1 MNFAEL
7 SIKRPIFI
15 TCTVL
20 IILVSG
26 YLSLN
31 KLGVDLFPNVTIPV
45 VTVTV
50 PYPGAAPNEIETLIA
65 KPVEDEL
72 STISGVKR
80 IRSTCSEGSGT
91 IILEFTLETDVKYA
105 EQQVRDKVSAVKPKL
120 PNDIKE
126 PIIRRIDPADQPI
139 IILAL
144 NANLSEAQ
152 IYDIANEEIKQ
163 NLLTAKDVGNI
174 TIYGGRKREIHV
186 ALDRQKLKQHMIP
199 ASVVSNRL
207 ASGGTNIPAGKV
219 SKADSELVY
228 RTINE
233 FKSPQEIRDTPI
245 SLFGN
250 EVPVKIGQ
258 LGEVVDTLE
267 DESTRA
273 YFNGNKAVFLLV
285 FKQSG
290 SNTVAVAQEVKK
302 RIEDL
307 NKELARREGG
317 AVLSIANDNS
327 IQIDDNIYDVKET
340 IIIGIALTIV
350 VVLLFLGSV
359 RSTIITGLALP
370 NSLLGAFI
378 LMAVA
383 GFTVNVMTL
392 LALSLAV
399 GLLIDDAIVVREN
412 IFRHREMGKTAREA
426 STEGTKEVTLA
437 VIATTMTVIAV
448 FLPIAF
454 VSGVV
459 GQFLR
464 EFGLTVC
471 FALLISLYDALTI
484 APMLSAYFG
493 GKISGAHA
501 HAGHGNSSQ
510 EFLSVPTDGKKKKK
524 NGATTTLEEIAFSKI
539 RAQEAPKGIVSRAFS
554 AVFEFLKFVFGV
566 LGKILTPIEKGL
578 DGVLSGFNIF
588 QTWLENIYASV
599 LKFTLKRP
607 VFILSSAV
615 LIFVASLMLTKYI
628 PKTFLPA
635 QDQGKF
641 QVTLDM
647 PPGTSVQKMADIAQD
662 AYKQIAAHKEIKL
675 VAMFNTNRT
684 TTMFV
689 EMIPAKERN
698 MNTSQFKD
706 LMRKELENFSY
717 ANPIV
722 KDIDNVGGG
731 QRPFTLV
738 VSGQNGKVVEEYS
751 RKLFERL
758 RESKAL
764 LDVDT
769 SYRAGAPE
777 FRVVPDRQREVL
789 LGIPGTVIGTELRTL
804 VEGTTPAVY
813 RENGVEYDIRVRL
826 KEGQRDLKDNFY
838 NSFVPN
844 FNNMMIPIQNVA
856 KAEETT
862 GLATINRMNRNQSVE
877 IYADVNPDG
886 PGMGGAMEEVAKLTQ
901 TELPLPP
908 GVRIGYTGQAENFK
922 EMGTSLGIA
931 MGLGVLFI
939 YMVLASLYESF
950 ITPIA
955 IMLVLPLALCGAF
968 IALFLTQKSLDIF
981 SMIGLIMLIGVAT
994 KNSILLVD
1002 FTNQL
1007 IQRGV
1012 EMKEAIIEAGRERLR
1027 PILMTSFALIA
1038 GMAPIAIGLNEAS
1051 KQRTSMGVA
1060 IIGGLIS
1067 STVLTLVVVP
1077 AAFSYIE
1084 KLNNLVRRNSPD
1096 PDAR

>member
-26 YLSLN
+26 WLSLN

-80 IRSTCSEGSGT
+80 IKSTCSEGSGT
-91 IILEFTLETDVKYA
+91 VVVEFTLETDVKYA

-120 PNDIKE
+120 PDDAKE

-144 NANLSEAQ
+144 NADLNEAQ

-186 ALDRQKLKQHMIP
+186 ELDRQKLKQHMIP
-199 ASVVSNRL
+199 AYMVSNRL

-219 SKADSELVY
+219 SKSESELVY

-233 FKSPQEIRDTPI
+233 FQSPQEIRDTPI

-250 EVPVKIGQ
+250 EVPVRIGQ
-258 LGEVVDTLE
+258 LGEVKDTVE
-267 DESTRA
+267 DETSRA
-273 YFNGNKAVFLLV
+273 YFNGKKAVFLLV

-302 RIEDL
+302 RVGEL
-307 NKELARREGG
+307 NKELARREG
-317 AVLSIANDNS
+317 AATLSIANDNS

-359 RSTIITGLALP
+359 RSTVITGLALP

-412 IFRHREMGKTAREA
+412 IFRHREMGKTPREA

-493 GKISGAHA
+493 GKISAAHGGK
-501 HAGHGNSSQ
+501 AGHAAPVP
-510 EFLSVPTDGKKKKK
+510 EFASEPQTGKKKKK
-524 NGATTTLEEIAFSKI
+524 EQPTPLEAIAYSKI
-539 RAQEAPKGIVSRAFS
+539 RAQEQPTGIVGKFFGFL
-554 AVFEFLKFVFGV
+554 FEGLKFVFRL
-566 LGKILTPIEKGL
+566 LGKILSPVEKGL
-578 DGVLSGFNIF
+578 DSVLSIFNVF
-588 QTWLENIYASV
+588 QSWLEDVYAYV

-607 VFILSSAV
+607 IFILSGAV
-615 LIFVASLMLTKYI
+615 LIFAGSLVLTKFI

-647 PPGTSVQKMADIAQD
+647 PPGTSVNKMAEVAMD
-662 AYKQIAAHKEIKL
+662 AYKRIASHKEIKL

-689 EMIPAKERN
+689 EMVPSHDRKV
-698 MNTSQFKD
+698 NTSQFKD
-706 LMRKELENFSY
+706 QMRKELESFSF

-738 VSGQNGKVVEEYS
+738 VSGQNGKVVQDYAH
-751 RKLFERL
+751 KLFSKL

-777 FRVVPDRQREVL
+777 FRVVPDRNREVL

-826 KEGQRDLKDNFY
+826 KENQRDLKENFY

-931 MGLGVLFI
+931 MGLGILFI

-1084 KLNNLVRRNSPD
+1084 KLNNLVRRNSPN
-1096 PDAR
+1096 PDA

>member
-1 MNFAEL
+1 MSLASL
-7 SIKRPIFI
+7 SIQRPIFV
-15 TCTVL
+15 TCTVVL
-20 IILVSG
+20 ILVAG
-26 YLSLN
+26 YLSLS

-80 IRSTCSEGSGT
+80 VRAVCNEGVGT
-91 IILEFTLETDVKYA
+91 VIVEFTLETDVKYA
-105 EQQVRDKVSAVKPKL
+105 EQQVRDKVSSVKPKL
-120 PNDIKE
+120 PNDAKE
-126 PIIRRIDPADQPI
+126 PVIRRIDPADQPI
-139 IILAL
+139 VIVAL
-144 NANLSEAQ
+144 RAELPDAEL
-152 IYDIANEEIKQ
+152 YDIANEEVKQ
-163 NLLTAKDVGNI
+163 ILLSTKDVGNV

-186 ALDRQKLKQHMIP
+186 ELDRNKLKEHMIP

-207 ASGGTNIPAGKV
+207 ASGGMNIPAGKV
-219 SKADSELVY
+219 SKTDKELVY

-233 FKSPQEIRDTPI
+233 FQSPEEIRDTPI

-250 EVPVKIGQ
+250 EVPIKIGQ
-258 LGEVVDTLE
+258 LGEVKDTVE
-267 DESTRA
+267 DETSRA
-273 YFNGNKAVFLLV
+273 YLNGQKAVFLMV
-285 FKQSG
+285 YKQSG
-290 SNTVAVAQEVKK
+290 SNTVAVAQSVKK
-302 RIEDL
+302 KVLEINQDL
-307 NKELARREGG
+307 AKRKGSPELTSTNDS
-317 AVLSIANDNS
+317 SITIDN
-327 IQIDDNIYDVKET
+327 NIYDVKET
-340 IIIGIALTIV
+340 IIIGIILTII

-359 RSTIITGLALP
+359 RSTLITGLALP

-378 LMAVA
+378 LMAIA

-426 STEGTKEVTLA
+426 SIEGTKEVTLA

-448 FLPIAF
+448 FMPIAF
-454 VSGVV
+454 ISGIV

-493 GKISGAHA
+493 GKVGNHA
-501 HAGHGNSSQ
+501 HNSPS
-510 EFLSVPTDGKKKKK
+510 ESIPEITTKAVKGKTK
-524 NGATTTLEEIAFSKI
+524 GATTLEEIAYSKI
-539 RAQEAPKGIVSRAFS
+539 RSQNKTSKGILS
-554 AVFEFLKFVFGV
+554 AVFSPIVFV
-566 LGKILTPIEKGL
+566 LGKLEVGL
-578 DGVLSGFNIF
+578 DSILSIFNVF
-588 QTWLENIYASV
+588 QSWLEEKYASV

-607 VFILSSAV
+607 FFILSGAI
-615 LIFVASLMLTKYI
+615 LIFVVSLVLTKFI

-635 QDQGKF
+635 QDEGKF
-641 QVTLDM
+641 TVALDM
-647 PPGTSVQKMADIAQD
+647 PPGTSLEKMS
-662 AYKQIAAHKEIKL
+662 QIALQVDQKVRSYKEIKI
-675 VAMFNTNRT
+675 VSMFNTNRST
-684 TTMFV
+684 NMFV
-689 EMIPAKERN
+689 EMVPSKDRK
-698 MNTSQFKD
+698 MNTTQFKAF
-706 LMRKELENFSY
+706 LRKELAEFSY

-722 KDIDNVGGG
+722 KDVDNVGGG
-731 QRPFTLV
+731 QRPFTLT
-738 VSGQNGKVVEEYS
+738 VSGQKREVVEDYAK
-751 RKLFERL
+751 KLFERL
-758 RESKAL
+758 QKSPAL

-769 SYRAGAPE
+769 SYRTGAPE
-777 FRVVPDRQREVL
+777 FRVVPDREKEVL
-789 LGIPGTVIGTELRTL
+789 LGVPGTIIGSELRTL

-826 KEGQRDLKDNFY
+826 KDSQRDLKENFY
-838 NSFVPN
+838 SSFVPN
-844 FNNMMIPIQNVA
+844 FNNRLIPIQNVA
-856 KAEETT
+856 RAEEST
-862 GLATINRMNRNQSVE
+862 GLATINRLNRNKAVE
-877 IYADVNPDG
+877 IYADVNPKG
-886 PGMGGAMEEVAKLTQ
+886 PGMGGAMEEVTKISQ
-901 TELPLPP
+901 TEIPLPS
-908 GVRIGYTGQAENFK
+908 GVKIGYSGQAESFK
-922 EMGTSLGIA
+922 EMGVSMAIA
-931 MGLGVLFI
+931 MGLGILFI

-968 IALFLTQKSLDIF
+968 IALFITQKSLDIF

-1007 IQRGV
+1007 LSQGK

-1038 GMAPIAIGLNEAS
+1038 GMLPIAIGLNEAS
-1051 KQRTSMGVA
+1051 RQRTSMGVA

-1084 KLNNLVRRNSPD
+1084 KLNQMVRKNSPN
-1096 PDAR
+1096 PDA

>member
-20 IILVSG
+20 IILVTG

-80 IRSTCSEGSGT
+80 IRSTCNEGAGVV
-91 IILEFTLETDVKYA
+91 IVEFTLETDVKYA
-105 EQQVRDKVSAVKPKL
+105 EQQIRDKVSAVKPKL

-126 PIIRRIDPADQPI
+126 PVIRRIDPADQPI

-144 NANLSEAQ
+144 NAELTEAQ

-186 ALDRQKLKQHMIP
+186 ELDRQKLKQHMIP

-219 SKADSELVY
+219 SKSDSELVY

-258 LGEVVDTLE
+258 LGQVTDTLE
-267 DESTRA
+267 DETTRA
-273 YFNGNKAVFLLV
+273 YFNGKKAVFLLV

-290 SNTVAVAQEVKK
+290 ANTVAVAKEVKK
-302 RIEDL
+302 RVEDL
-307 NKELARREGG
+307 NKELARRDGH
-317 AVLSIANDNS
+317 AILSIANDNS

-359 RSTIITGLALP
+359 RSTVITGLALP

-412 IFRHREMGKTAREA
+412 IFRHREMGKSPREA

-493 GKISGAHA
+493 GKISAA
-501 HAGHGNSSQ
+501 HAGNGASHSSSSA
-510 EFLSVPTDGKKKKK
+510 EFTSIPSNGKKKKK
-524 NGATTTLEEIAFSKI
+524 PETTPLEEIAFSKI
-539 RAQEAPKGIVSRAFS
+539 RAQEKPKGIVAT
-554 AVFEFLKFVFGV
+554 V
-566 LGKILTPIEKGL
+566 LGLPLQILKLVFKVLGTVLSPVEKGL
-578 DGVLSGFNIF
+578 DYVLSKFNTF
-588 QTWLENIYASV
+588 QTMLENLYASV

-607 VFILSSAV
+607 IFILSGAI
-615 LIFVASLMLTKYI
+615 LIFVASLVLTKFI

-647 PPGTSVQKMADIAQD
+647 PPGTSVQRMAEVAQD
-662 AYKQIAAHKEIKL
+662 VYRNLAAHKEIKL

-684 TTMFV
+684 ATMFV
-689 EMIPAKERN
+689 EMIPAKERT
-698 MNTSQFKD
+698 MNTSEFKD
-706 LMRKELENFSY
+706 TLRKELESFSF

-722 KDIDNVGGG
+722 KDVDNVGGG

-751 RKLFERL
+751 RKLFNKL
-758 RESKAL
+758 KDSKAL

-777 FRVVPDRQREVL
+777 FRVVPNREREVL
-789 LGIPGTVIGTELRTL
+789 LGIPGTVIGNELRTL
-804 VEGTTPAVY
+804 VEGTTPAVF

-856 KAEETT
+856 SAEETT

-877 IYADVNPDG
+877 IYADVNPGG
-886 PGMGGAMEEVAKLTQ
+886 PGMGGAMEEVTKLTQ

-1084 KLNNLVRRNSPD
+1084 KLNQMVRRNSPN
-1096 PDAR
+1096 PDA

>member
-1 MNFAEL
+1 MSFAEL

-15 TCTVL
+15 TCTIVL
-20 IILVSG
+20 ILITG

-31 KLGVDLFPNVTIPV
+31 KLGVDLFPNITIPV

-80 IRSTCSEGSGT
+80 IKSVCNEGLGT
-91 IILEFTLETDVKYA
+91 VVVEFTMETDVKYA
-105 EQQVRDKVSAVKPKL
+105 EQQVRDKISSVKPKL
-120 PNDIKE
+120 PDDAKE

-144 NANLSEAQ
+144 KADLPEAA

-163 NLLTAKDVGNI
+163 ILLTTKDVGNI

-186 ALDRQKLKQHMIP
+186 ELDRDKLKSHMIS
-199 ASVVSNRL
+199 ASMVSNRL

-219 SKADSELVY
+219 SRSDKEMVY

-233 FKSPQEIRDTPI
+233 FKSPNEIRDTPL

-258 LGEVVDTLE
+258 LGEVKDTME
-267 DESTRA
+267 DEASRA
-273 YFNGNKAVFLLV
+273 YFNGDKAIFLLV
-285 FKQSG
+285 YKQSG
-290 SNTVAVAQEVKK
+290 ANTVAVAKDIKK
-302 RIEDL
+302 RAADINKDL
-307 NKELARREGG
+307 QRRPGSLFLA
-317 AVLSIANDNS
+317 IANDNS
-327 IQIDDNIYDVKET
+327 TAIEDNIYDVNET
-340 IIIGIALTIV
+340 IFIGIVLTIF

-359 RSTIITGLALP
+359 RSTLITGLALP

-378 LMAVA
+378 LMAIA

-412 IFRHREMGKTAREA
+412 IFRHREMGKTARQA
-426 STEGTKEVTLA
+426 SIDGTKEVTLA
-437 VIATTMTVIAV
+437 VIATTMAVIAV
-448 FLPIAF
+448 FMPIAF
-454 VSGVV
+454 ISGVV

-464 EFGLTVC
+464 EFGLTIC

-493 GKISGAHA
+493 GSVAAHN
-501 HAGHGNSSQ
+501 GHGGGHSSAETNSKA
-510 EFLSVPTDGKKKKK
+510 KKK
-524 NGATTTLEEIAFSKI
+524 
-539 RAQEAPKGIVSRAFS
+539 AQEEPPTFPTAPAKRGPVAQ
-554 AVFEFLKFVFGV
+554 VFFL
-566 LGKILTPIEKGL
+566 ILTPLRIIVNILNLGLEK
-578 DGVLSGFNIF
+578 VLAVFNRF
-588 QTWLENIYASV
+588 QSWLENVYAKILV
-599 LKFTLKRP
+599 FTLKFP
-607 VFILSSAV
+607 ILIIAGALLLFVFS
-615 LIFVASLMLTKYI
+615 IFLTKYV

-647 PPGTSVQKMADIAQD
+647 PPGTSVEKMATVAKEVYEKIS
-662 AYKQIAAHKEIKL
+662 AHKETKQ

-684 TTMFV
+684 ASMFV
-689 EMIPAKERN
+689 EMIPSKQRKV
-698 MNTSQFKD
+698 NTSQFKD
-706 LMRKELENFSY
+706 VLRKELAITHPY
-717 ANPIV
+717 ATPIV

-731 QRPFTLV
+731 QRPFVVV
-738 VSGQNGKVVEEYS
+738 VSGQDGAEVQEYGL
-751 RKLFERL
+751 KFLERL
-758 RESKAL
+758 KKSKAL

-769 SYRAGAPE
+769 SYRAGSPE
-777 FRVVPDRQREVL
+777 FRVIPDRSKEVL
-789 LGIPGTVIGTELRTL
+789 LGIPGSAIGMELRTL
-804 VEGTTPAVY
+804 IEGTTPAVY

-826 KEGQRDLKDNFY
+826 KEGQRNLKE
-838 NSFVPN
+838 SFFQSYVPN
-844 FNNMMIPIQNVA
+844 FNNIMIPIKNVA
-856 KAEETT
+856 TSEETT
-862 GLATINRMNRNQSVE
+862 GLATINRLNRNQSLE
-877 IYADVNPDG
+877 IYADMAPDG
-886 PGMGGAMEEVAKLTQ
+886 PGMGGAMEEIAKITA
-901 TELPLPP
+901 TELPIPAKVKINYL
-908 GVRIGYTGQAENFK
+908 GQAENFK
-922 EMGTSLGIA
+922 ELGSSMAIA

-939 YMVLASLYESF
+939 YIVLSSLYESF

-968 IALFLTQKSLDIF
+968 IALFLANESMNLF
-981 SMIGLIMLIGVAT
+981 SMIALIMLIGVAT

-1007 IQRGV
+1007 IQQGT
-1012 EMKEAIIEAGRERLR
+1012 EMKAAIIEAGRERLR
-1027 PILMTSFALIA
+1027 PILMTSFALVA
-1038 GMAPIAIGLNEAS
+1038 GFLPIAIGLNEAS

-1060 IIGGLIS
+1060 LIGGVIS
-1067 STVLTLVVVP
+1067 STLLTLIVVP

-1084 KLNNLVRRNSPD
+1084 KLNNFVRRNSPN
-1096 PDAR
+1096 PDAK

>member
-1 MNFAEL
+1 MNLASL

-20 IILVSG
+20 LILVAG

-50 PYPGAAPNEIETLIA
+50 PYPGAAPNEIETLVA

-80 IRSTCSEGSGT
+80 VKSICNEGVGT
-91 IILEFTLETDVKYA
+91 VVVEFTLETDVKYA
-105 EQQVRDKVSAVKPKL
+105 EQQVRDKVSSVKPKL
-120 PNDIKE
+120 PDDAKE
-126 PIIRRIDPADQPI
+126 PVIRRIDPADQPI
-139 IILAL
+139 LIIAL
-144 NANLSEAQ
+144 RAELPEAEL
-152 IYDIANEEIKQ
+152 YDIANEEVKQ
-163 NLLTAKDVGNI
+163 ILLTTKDVGNVN
-174 TIYGGRKREIHV
+174 IYGGRKREIHV
-186 ALDRQKLKQHMIP
+186 ELDRNKLKEHMIP
-199 ASVVSNRL
+199 AFVVANRL
-207 ASGGTNIPAGKV
+207 ASGGMNIPAGKV
-219 SKADSELVY
+219 SKTDKELVY

-233 FKSPQEIRDTPI
+233 FQSPQEIRDTPI

-250 EVPVKIGQ
+250 EVPIKIGQ
-258 LGEVVDTLE
+258 LGEVKDTVE
-267 DESTRA
+267 DETSRA
-273 YFNGNKAVFLLV
+273 YFNGKKAVFLLV
-285 FKQSG
+285 YKQSG
-290 SNTVAVAQEVKK
+290 SNTVAVAQAVKK
-302 RIEDL
+302 KVAEINLDL
-307 NKELARREGG
+307 AKRNGSPELTA
-317 AVLSIANDNS
+317 ANDSS
-327 IQIDDNIYDVKET
+327 ITIDNNIYDVKET
-340 IIIGIALTIV
+340 IIIGIILTII

-359 RSTIITGLALP
+359 RSTLITGLALP

-378 LMAVA
+378 LMAIA

-426 STEGTKEVTLA
+426 SIEGTKEVTLA

-448 FLPIAF
+448 FMPIAF
-454 VSGVV
+454 ISGVV

-493 GKISGAHA
+493 GKIGN
-501 HAGHGNSSQ
+501 HGNKSHSESIPEITTQ
-510 EFLSVPTDGKKKKK
+510 ATKGKTKTK
-524 NGATTTLEEIAFSKI
+524 GAVATTALEEIAYSKI
-539 RAQEAPKGIVSRAFS
+539 RSQNNSSKGILSKIFS
-554 AVFEFLKFVFGV
+554 PVLAV
-566 LGKILTPIEKGL
+566 LGKLERGL
-578 DGVLSGFNIF
+578 DSILSIFNVF
-588 QTWLENIYASV
+588 QSWLEEKYASI

-607 VFILSSAV
+607 LFILSSAV
-615 LIFVASLMLTKYI
+615 LIFVVSLVLTKFI

-635 QDQGKF
+635 QDEGKF
-641 QVTLDM
+641 SVTLDM
-647 PPGTSVQKMADIAQD
+647 PPGTSVEKMAQVAQQVD
-662 AYKQIAAHKEIKL
+662 QKIRSYKEIKL
-675 VAMFNTNRT
+675 VAMFNTNRNT
-684 TTMFV
+684 NMFV
-689 EMIPAKERN
+689 EMVPSKNRT
-698 MNTSQFKD
+698 MNTTQFKAF
-706 LMRKELENFSY
+706 LRKELTEFSF

-731 QRPFTLV
+731 QRPFTLT
-738 VSGQNGKVVEEYS
+738 VSGQRGEVVEDYAK
-751 RKLFERL
+751 KLFARL
-758 RESKAL
+758 QKSPAL

-777 FRVVPDRQREVL
+777 FRVVPDREREVL
-789 LGIPGTVIGTELRTL
+789 LGVPGTTIGTELRTL

-826 KEGQRDLKDNFY
+826 KDSQRDLKDNFY

-844 FNNMMIPIQNVA
+844 FNNRLIPIQNVA

-862 GLATINRMNRNQSVE
+862 GLATINRLNRNKSVE
-877 IYADVNPDG
+877 IYADVNPKG
-886 PGMGGAMEEVAKLTQ
+886 PGMGGAMEEVAKISQ
-901 TELPLPP
+901 SELPLPP
-908 GVRIGYTGQAENFK
+908 GVKIGYSGQAESFK
-922 EMGTSLGIA
+922 EMGTSMAIA

-968 IALFLTQKSLDIF
+968 IALFMTQKSLDIF

-1007 IQRGV
+1007 LDQGK

-1038 GMAPIAIGLNEAS
+1038 GMLPIAIGLNEAS
-1051 KQRTSMGVA
+1051 RQRTSMGVA

-1067 STVLTLVVVP
+1067 STILTLVVVP

-1084 KLNNLVRRNSPD
+1084 RLNQFVRRNSPD
-1096 PDAR
+1096 PDAK

>member
-1 MNFAEL
+1 MSLASL
-7 SIKRPIFI
+7 SIQRPIFV

-20 IILVSG
+20 LILVAG
-26 YLSLN
+26 YLSLS

-80 IRSTCSEGSGT
+80 VRAVCNEGVGT
-91 IILEFTLETDVKYA
+91 VIVEFTLETDVKYA
-105 EQQVRDKVSAVKPKL
+105 EQQVRDKVSSVKPKL
-120 PNDIKE
+120 PNDAKE
-126 PIIRRIDPADQPI
+126 PVIRRIDPADQPI
-139 IILAL
+139 VIVAL
-144 NANLSEAQ
+144 RAELPDAEL
-152 IYDIANEEIKQ
+152 YDIANEEVKQ
-163 NLLTAKDVGNI
+163 ILLSTKDVGNV

-186 ALDRQKLKQHMIP
+186 ELDRNKLKEHMIP

-207 ASGGTNIPAGKV
+207 ASGGMNIPAGKV
-219 SKADSELVY
+219 SKTDKELVY

-233 FKSPQEIRDTPI
+233 FQSPEEIRDTPI

-250 EVPVKIGQ
+250 EVPIKIGQ
-258 LGEVVDTLE
+258 LGEVKDTVE
-267 DESTRA
+267 DETSRA
-273 YFNGNKAVFLLV
+273 YLNGRKAVFLMV
-285 FKQSG
+285 YKQSG
-290 SNTVAVAQEVKK
+290 SNTVAVAQSVKK
-302 RIEDL
+302 KVLEINQDL
-307 NKELARREGG
+307 LKRNGSPELTSTNDS
-317 AVLSIANDNS
+317 SITIDN
-327 IQIDDNIYDVKET
+327 NIYDVKET
-340 IIIGIALTIV
+340 IIIGIILTII

-359 RSTIITGLALP
+359 RSTLITGLALP

-378 LMAVA
+378 LMAIA

-426 STEGTKEVTLA
+426 SIEGTKEVTLA

-448 FLPIAF
+448 FMPIAF
-454 VSGVV
+454 ISGIV

-493 GKISGAHA
+493 GKVGNHA
-501 HAGHGNSSQ
+501 HNSSS
-510 EFLSVPTDGKKKKK
+510 ESIPEITTKAVKGKTK
-524 NGATTTLEEIAFSKI
+524 GATTLEEIAYSKI
-539 RAQEAPKGIVSRAFS
+539 RSQNKTSKGILSTVFS
-554 AVFEFLKFVFGV
+554 PIVFV
-566 LGKILTPIEKGL
+566 LGKLEVGL
-578 DGVLSGFNIF
+578 DSILSIFNVF
-588 QTWLENIYASV
+588 QSWLEEKYASV

-607 VFILSSAV
+607 FFILSGAV
-615 LIFVASLMLTKYI
+615 LIFVVSLVLTKFI

-635 QDQGKF
+635 QDEGKF
-641 QVTLDM
+641 TVTLDM
-647 PPGTSVQKMADIAQD
+647 PPGTSLEKMS
-662 AYKQIAAHKEIKL
+662 QIALQVDQKVRSYKEIKI
-675 VAMFNTNRT
+675 VSMFNTNRST
-684 TTMFV
+684 NMFV
-689 EMIPAKERN
+689 EMVPSKDRK
-698 MNTSQFKD
+698 MNTTQFKAF
-706 LMRKELENFSY
+706 LRKELAEFSY

-731 QRPFTLV
+731 QRPFTLT
-738 VSGQNGKVVEEYS
+738 VSGQKREVVEDYAK
-751 RKLFERL
+751 KLFERL
-758 RESKAL
+758 QKSPAL

-769 SYRAGAPE
+769 SYRTGAPE
-777 FRVVPDRQREVL
+777 FRVVPDREKEVL
-789 LGIPGTVIGTELRTL
+789 LGVPGTIIGSELRTL

-826 KEGQRDLKDNFY
+826 KDSQRDLKENFY
-838 NSFVPN
+838 SSFVPN
-844 FNNMMIPIQNVA
+844 FNNRLIPIQNVA
-856 KAEETT
+856 RAEEST
-862 GLATINRMNRNQSVE
+862 GLATINRLNRNKAVE
-877 IYADVNPDG
+877 IYADVNPKG
-886 PGMGGAMEEVAKLTQ
+886 PGMGGAMEEVTKITQ
-901 TELPLPP
+901 TEIPLPS
-908 GVRIGYTGQAENFK
+908 GVKIGYSGQAESFK
-922 EMGTSLGIA
+922 EMGVSMAIA
-931 MGLGVLFI
+931 MGLGILFI

-968 IALFLTQKSLDIF
+968 IALFITQKSLDIF

-1007 IQRGV
+1007 LSQGK

-1038 GMAPIAIGLNEAS
+1038 GMLPIAIGLNEAS
-1051 KQRTSMGVA
+1051 RQRTSMGVA

-1084 KLNNLVRRNSPD
+1084 KLNQMVRRNSPN
-1096 PDAR
+1096 PDA

>member
-80 IRSTCSEGSGT
+80 IKSTCSEGVGT
-91 IILEFTLETDVKYA
+91 VIVEFTLETDVKYA
-105 EQQVRDKVSAVKPKL
+105 EQQVRDKVSSVKPKL
-120 PNDIKE
+120 PNDAKE

-139 IILAL
+139 IILAV
-144 NANLSEAQ
+144 NANLTEAQ

-186 ALDRQKLKQHMIP
+186 ELDRQKLRQHMIS

-219 SKADSELVY
+219 SKSDSELVY

-233 FKSPQEIRDTPI
+233 FQSPQEIRDTPI

-250 EVPVKIGQ
+250 EVPVRIGQ
-258 LGEVVDTLE
+258 LGEVTDTIE
-267 DESTRA
+267 DETSRA
-273 YFNGNKAVFLLV
+273 YFNGKKAVFLLV

-290 SNTVAVAQEVKK
+290 SNTVAVAKEVKK
-302 RIEDL
+302 RVEEL
-307 NKELARREGG
+307 NKELSRREGG

-493 GKISGAHA
+493 GKISGSHA
-501 HAGHGNSSQ
+501 KAQHSTQTPEYQTEPQNGN
-510 EFLSVPTDGKKKKK
+510 GKKKKK
-524 NGATTTLEEIAFSKI
+524 GETTPLEEIAFSKI
-539 RAQEAPKGIVSRAFS
+539 RAQEKPNGIAGKIFALAFDY
-554 AVFEFLKFVFGV
+554 LKLLFGI
-566 LGKILTPIEKGL
+566 LGKILSPVEKGL
-578 DGVLSGFNIF
+578 DYVLSGFNVF
-588 QTWLENIYASV
+588 QSWLEDVYEGV

-607 VFILSSAV
+607 ILILSGAV
-615 LIFVASLMLTKYI
+615 LIFAGSLVLTKFI

-647 PPGTSVQKMADIAQD
+647 PPGTSVQKMAEVAQD
-662 AYKQIAAHKEIKL
+662 AYKQIASHKEIKL

-689 EMIPAKERN
+689 EMVPAKQRN

-706 LMRKELENFSY
+706 LMRKELESFSY

-738 VSGQNGKVVEEYS
+738 VSGQNGKVVQDYAH
-751 RKLFERL
+751 KLFSKL

-769 SYRAGAPE
+769 SFREGAPE
-777 FRVVPDRQREVL
+777 FRVVPDRNREVL
-789 LGIPGTVIGTELRTL
+789 LGVPGTVIGTELRTL

-826 KEGQRDLKDNFY
+826 KEGQRDLKENFY
-838 NSFVPN
+838 LSFVPN

-877 IYADVNPDG
+877 IYADVAPDG
-886 PGMGGAMEEVAKLTQ
+886 PGMGGAMEEVTKLTQ

-908 GVRIGYTGQAENFK
+908 GVRIGYSGQAENFK

-1007 IQRGV
+1007 IQKGV
-1012 EMKEAIIEAGRERLR
+1012 DMKEAIIEAGRERLR

-1084 KLNNLVRRNSPD
+1084 KLNNLVRRNSPN
-1096 PDAR
+1096 PDA

>member
-20 IILVSG
+20 IILVTG

-80 IRSTCSEGSGT
+80 IKSACSEGSGT
-91 IILEFTLETDVKYA
+91 VIVEFTLETDVKYA
-105 EQQVRDKVSAVKPKL
+105 EQQVRDKVAAVKPKL
-120 PNDIKE
+120 PDDAKE

-139 IILAL
+139 LILAL
-144 NANLSEAQ
+144 QADLPEATLF
-152 IYDIANEEIKQ
+152 DIASEEIKQ

-186 ALDRQKLKQHMIP
+186 ELDRSKLKAHMIP

-219 SKADSELVY
+219 SKSDRELVY

-233 FKSPQEIRDTPI
+233 FQSPQEIRDTPI

-250 EVPVKIGQ
+250 EVPVRIGQ
-258 LGEVVDTLE
+258 LGEVKDTME
-267 DESTRA
+267 DETSRA
-273 YFNGNKAVFLLV
+273 YFNGKKAIFLLV
-285 FKQSG
+285 YKQSG
-290 SNTVAVAQEVKK
+290 ANTVAVAQEVKK
-302 RIEDL
+302 RVGEL
-307 NKELARREGG
+307 NKELAKREGTPKL
-317 AVLSIANDNS
+317 AMANDNS
-327 IQIDDNIYDVKET
+327 IMIDDNIYDVKET
-340 IIIGIALTIV
+340 ILIGIALTIV

-412 IFRHREMGKTAREA
+412 IFRHREMGKTARLA
-426 STEGTKEVTLA
+426 SIDGTKEVTLA

-484 APMLSAYFG
+484 APMLSSYFG
-493 GKISGAHA
+493 GKISGH
-501 HAGHGNSSQ
+501 GHGNSNHSSPVS
-510 EFLSVPTDGKKKKK
+510 EISASPEASKKKKGK
-524 NGATTTLEEIAFSKI
+524 SEITPLEALAYSRISREQNRPGLIRKGLGLIGSFFGAL
-539 RAQEAPKGIVSRAFS
+539 
-554 AVFEFLKFVFGV
+554 
-566 LGKILTPIEKGL
+566 EKGL
-578 DGVLSGFNIF
+578 DSILSIFNIF
-588 QTWLENIYASV
+588 QSWLEDRYASV

-607 VFILSSAV
+607 VLILSGAV

-635 QDQGKF
+635 QDNGKF

-647 PPGTSVQKMADIAQD
+647 PPGTSVEKMAKVAQEVY
-662 AYKQIAAHKEIKL
+662 ANMALHKEIL
-675 VAMFNTNRT
+675 VVAMFNTNRT

-689 EMIPAKERN
+689 EMVPSKQRK
-698 MNTSQFKD
+698 MNTSEFKD
-706 LMRKELENFSY
+706 LLRKELESFSY

-738 VSGQNGKVVEEYS
+738 VSGQNGQAVENYAH
-751 RKLFERL
+751 KLFTRL

-777 FRVVPDRQREVL
+777 FRVVPDRNREVL
-789 LGIPGTVIGTELRTL
+789 LGVPGTVIGSELRTL

-826 KEGQRDLKDNFY
+826 KEGQRDLKENFY

-856 KAEETT
+856 RAEETT
-862 GLATINRMNRNQSVE
+862 GLATINRLNRNKSVE
-877 IYADVNPDG
+877 IYGDVNPEG
-886 PGMGGAMEEVAKLTQ
+886 PGMGGAMQEVTQ
-901 TELPLPP
+901 ITQSELPLPP
-908 GVRIGYTGQAENFK
+908 GIRIGYTGQAENFK
-922 EMGTSLGIA
+922 EMGTSMGIA

-1012 EMKEAIIEAGRERLR
+1012 EMREAIIEAGRERLR

-1038 GMAPIAIGLNEAS
+1038 GMLPIAIGLNEAS

-1084 KLNNLVRRNSPD
+1084 KLNNFVRRNAPN
-1096 PDAR
+1096 PDA

>member
-1 MNFAEL
+1 MSLA
-7 SIKRPIFI
+7 SISIQRPIFV

-20 IILVSG
+20 IILIAG
-26 YLSLN
+26 YLSMN

-45 VTVTV
+45 VTVTI
-50 PYPGAAPNEIETLIA
+50 PYPGAAPNEIETLVA
-65 KPVEDEL
+65 RPVEDEL

-80 IRSTCSEGSGT
+80 VKSVCNESVGT
-91 IILEFTLETDVKYA
+91 VIVEFTLETDVKYA
-105 EQQVRDKVSAVKPKL
+105 EQQVRDKVSSVKPKL
-120 PNDIKE
+120 PSDAKE
-126 PIIRRIDPADQPI
+126 PVIRRIDPADQPI
-139 IILAL
+139 LIIAL
-144 NANLSEAQ
+144 RAEELPEAEL
-152 IYDIANEEIKQ
+152 YDIANEEVKQ
-163 NLLTAKDVGNI
+163 ILLSTKDVGNVSI
-174 TIYGGRKREIHV
+174 SGGRRREIHV
-186 ALDRQKLKQHMIP
+186 ELDRNKLKEHMIP

-207 ASGGTNIPAGKV
+207 ASGGMNIPAGKV
-219 SKADSELVY
+219 SKTDKELVY

-233 FKSPQEIRDTPI
+233 FQSPQEIRDTPI

-250 EVPVKIGQ
+250 EVPIKIGQ
-258 LGEVVDTLE
+258 LGEVKDTLE
-267 DESTRA
+267 DETSRA
-273 YFNGNKAVFLLV
+273 YLNGKKAIFLMV
-285 FKQSG
+285 YKQSG
-290 SNTVAVAQEVKK
+290 SNTVAVAQNVKK
-302 RIEDL
+302 KVIEINQDL
-307 NKELARREGG
+307 AKRKGSP
-317 AVLSIANDNS
+317 VLTSTNDSSITIDN
-327 IQIDDNIYDVKET
+327 NIYDVKET
-340 IIIGIALTIV
+340 IIIGIILTII

-359 RSTIITGLALP
+359 RSTLITGLALP

-378 LMAVA
+378 LMAIA

-426 STEGTKEVTLA
+426 SIEGTKEVTLA
-437 VIATTMTVIAV
+437 VVATTMTVIAV
-448 FLPIAF
+448 FMPIAF

-493 GKISGAHA
+493 GKVGNHA
-501 HAGHGNSSQ
+501 HKTTSDSIPDIATQ
-510 EFLSVPTDGKKKKK
+510 AVKGKTKGA
-524 NGATTTLEEIAFSKI
+524 GATALEEIAYSKI
-539 RAQEAPKGIVSRAFS
+539 RSQNKSSRGILSVIFS
-554 AVFEFLKFVFGV
+554 PITFVLRV
-566 LGKILTPIEKGL
+566 LERGL
-578 DGVLSGFNIF
+578 DSILSTFNVF
-588 QTWLENIYASV
+588 QSWMEDKYASV

-607 VFILSSAV
+607 FFILSGAV
-615 LIFVASLMLTKYI
+615 LIFVVSLVLTKFI

-635 QDQGKF
+635 QDEGKF
-641 QVTLDM
+641 SVTLDM
-647 PPGTSVQKMADIAQD
+647 PPGTSVEKMGKVAQAVDQKIRSF
-662 AYKQIAAHKEIKL
+662 KEIKL
-675 VAMFNTNRT
+675 VSMFNTNRSSS
-684 TTMFV
+684 MFV
-689 EMIPAKERN
+689 EMVPSHDRK
-698 MNTSQFKD
+698 MNTTQFKAF
-706 LMRKELENFSY
+706 LRKELSEFSY

-731 QRPFTLV
+731 QRPFVLT
-738 VSGQNGKVVEEYS
+738 VSGQKGEVVEDYAK
-751 RKLFERL
+751 KLFARL
-758 RESKAL
+758 QKSPAL
-764 LDVDT
+764 LDVDI
-769 SYRAGAPE
+769 SYRTGAPE
-777 FRVVPDRQREVL
+777 FRVVPDREKEVL
-789 LGIPGTVIGTELRTL
+789 LGVPGTIIGTELRTL

-826 KEGQRDLKDNFY
+826 KDSQRDLKDNFY
-838 NSFVPN
+838 DSFVPN
-844 FNNMMIPIQNVA
+844 FNNRLIPIRNVA
-856 KAEETT
+856 RVEETT
-862 GLATINRMNRNQSVE
+862 GLATINRLNRNKSVE
-877 IYADVNPDG
+877 IYADVNPKG
-886 PGMGGAMEEVAKLTQ
+886 PGMGGAMEEVAKIGQ
-901 TELPLPP
+901 TEIPLPP
-908 GVRIGYTGQAENFK
+908 GIKIGYTGQAESFK
-922 EMGTSLGIA
+922 EMGVSMAIA

-968 IALFLTQKSLDIF
+968 IALFVTQKSLDIF

-1007 IQRGV
+1007 LGQGK

-1038 GMAPIAIGLNEAS
+1038 GMLPIAIGLNEAS

-1067 STVLTLVVVP
+1067 STILTLVVVP

-1084 KLNNLVRRNSPD
+1084 KLNQLVRRNSPN
-1096 PDAR
+1096 PDA

>member
-7 SIKRPIFI
+7 AIKRPIFI

-20 IILVSG
+20 IILVTG
-26 YLSLN
+26 YLSLS
-31 KLGVDLFPNVTIPV
+31 KLGVDLFPNVTIPI

-80 IRSTCSEGSGT
+80 IRSICSEGSGT
-91 IILEFTLETDVKYA
+91 VVVEFTLETDVKYA

-120 PNDIKE
+120 PDDAKE
-126 PIIRRIDPADQPI
+126 PVIRRVDPADQPI
-139 IILAL
+139 VIVVVQADLPPATV
-144 NANLSEAQ
+144 
-152 IYDIANEEIKQ
+152 YDIANEEIKQ
-163 NLLTAKDVGNI
+163 NLLTGKDVGNI
-174 TIYGGRKREIHV
+174 VIYGGRKREIHV
-186 ALDRQKLKQHMIP
+186 ELDRNKLKEHMIP

-219 SKADSELVY
+219 SKSDKELVY

-233 FKSPQEIRDTPI
+233 FESPQQIRDTPI

-258 LGEVVDTLE
+258 LGEVRDTLV
-267 DESTRA
+267 DETSRA
-273 YFNGNKAVFLLV
+273 YFNGKKAIFLLV
-285 FKQSG
+285 YKQSG
-290 SNTVAVAQEVKK
+290 SNTVAVAQEIKK
-302 RIEDL
+302 RVENL
-307 NKELARREGG
+307 NKELERREGNIR
-317 AVLSIANDNS
+317 LNITNDNS
-327 IQIDDNIYDVKET
+327 IPIADNIHDVKET
-340 IIIGIALTIV
+340 IYIGIALTII
-350 VVLLFLGSV
+350 VVLLFLGSI
-359 RSTIITGLALP
+359 RSTLITGLALP

-378 LMAVA
+378 LMAIA
-383 GFTVNVMTL
+383 GFTVNIMTL

-412 IFRHREMGKTAREA
+412 IFRHREMGKTARQA
-426 STEGTKEVTLA
+426 SIEGTKEVTLA

-454 VSGVV
+454 VTGVV

-484 APMLSAYFG
+484 APMLSTYFG
-493 GKISGAHA
+493 GKVAA
-501 HAGHGNSSQ
+501 HAGHGKSSHAEPVR
-510 EFLSVPTDGKKKKK
+510 EFSTEPETKEKKAKAVAG
-524 NGATTTLEEIAFSKI
+524 NALEQIAFDRI
-539 RAQEAPKGIVSRAFS
+539 EAQTSNRFAS
-554 AVFEFLKFVFGV
+554 VFGILKTILAPIVIV
-566 LGKILTPIEKGL
+566 LKIMAFGL
-578 DGVLSGFNIF
+578 DKVLSGFNTF
-588 QTWLENIYASV
+588 QSWLEDRYESV

-607 VFILSSAV
+607 ILILAGAI
-615 LIFVASLMLTKYI
+615 LIFVVSIVSTKLI

-635 QDQGKF
+635 QDNGKF

-647 PPGTSVQKMADIAQD
+647 PPGTSVEKMARVSEEVYQKLASN
-662 AYKQIAAHKEIKL
+662 KEVST

-684 TTMFV
+684 ASMFV
-689 EMIPAKERN
+689 EMVPSKQRKV
-698 MNTSQFKD
+698 NTSEFKEFLRKD
-706 LMRKELENFSY
+706 LIVFKY

-722 KDIDNVGGG
+722 KDIDTVGGG

-738 VSGQNGKVVEEYS
+738 VNGTNGQIVEDYGH
-751 RKLFERL
+751 KLFERL
-758 RESKAL
+758 KKSKAL

-769 SYRAGAPE
+769 SYRSGAPE
-777 FRVVPDRQREVL
+777 FRVIPDRRKGVL
-789 LGIPGTVIGTELRTL
+789 LGIPGSVIGTELRTL

-826 KEGQRDLKDNFY
+826 KEGQRDLKENFR

-862 GLATINRMNRNQSVE
+862 GLATINRMNRNKSVE
-877 IYADVNPDG
+877 IYADVAPNG
-886 PGMGGAMEEVAKLTQ
+886 PGMGGAMEEVTKITQ
-901 TELPLPP
+901 SELPLPV
-908 GVRIGYTGQAENFK
+908 GVRISYTGQAESFK
-922 EMGTSLGIA
+922 EMGTSMAIA

-968 IALFLTQKSLDIF
+968 FALVLTQKTLDIF

-1007 IQRGV
+1007 LQKGM
-1012 EMKEAIIEAGRERLR
+1012 EMQEAIIEAGRERLR

-1038 GMAPIAIGLNEAS
+1038 GMLPIAIGLNEAS

-1067 STVLTLVVVP
+1067 STFLTLVVVP

-1084 KLNNLVRRNSPD
+1084 RLNNLVRRNSPN
-1096 PDAR
+1096 PDA

>member
-1 MNFAEL
+1 MNFAAL

-20 IILVSG
+20 LILVAG

-31 KLGVDLFPNVTIPV
+31 KLGVDLFPNITIPV

-80 IRSTCSEGSGT
+80 VKSICNEGVGT
-91 IILEFTLETDVKYA
+91 VVVEFTLETDVKYA
-105 EQQVRDKVSAVKPKL
+105 EQQVRDKVSSVKPKL
-120 PNDIKE
+120 PDDAKE
-126 PIIRRIDPADQPI
+126 PVIRRIDPADQPI
-139 IILAL
+139 LIIAL
-144 NANLSEAQ
+144 KAELPEAEL
-152 IYDIANEEIKQ
+152 YDIANEEIKQ
-163 NLLTAKDVGNI
+163 ILLTTKDVGNVN
-174 TIYGGRKREIHV
+174 IYGGRKREIHV
-186 ALDRQKLKQHMIP
+186 ELDRQKLKEHMIP

-207 ASGGTNIPAGKV
+207 ASGGMNIPAGKV
-219 SKADSELVY
+219 SKTDKELVY

-233 FKSPQEIRDTPI
+233 FHSPQEIRDTPI

-250 EVPVKIGQ
+250 EVPIRIGQ
-258 LGEVVDTLE
+258 LGEVKDTVE
-267 DESTRA
+267 DETSRA
-273 YFNGNKAVFLLV
+273 YFNGKKAVFLLV
-285 FKQSG
+285 YKQSG
-290 SNTVAVAQEVKK
+290 SNTVAVAQAVKK
-302 RIEDL
+302 RVSEINVDL
-307 NKELARREGG
+307 AKRNGAPELTT
-317 AVLSIANDNS
+317 ANDSS
-327 IQIDDNIYDVKET
+327 ITIDNNIYDVKET
-340 IIIGIALTIV
+340 IIIGIILTII

-359 RSTIITGLALP
+359 RSTLITGLALP

-378 LMAVA
+378 LMAIA
-383 GFTVNVMTL
+383 GFTVNIMTL

-426 STEGTKEVTLA
+426 SIEGTKEVTLA
-437 VIATTMTVIAV
+437 VVATTMTVIAV
-448 FLPIAF
+448 FMPIAF
-454 VSGVV
+454 ISGVV

-493 GKISGAHA
+493 GKIGNH
-501 HAGHGNSSQ
+501 GHSSSAS
-510 EFLSVPTDGKKKKK
+510 ESVPEIMTQIEKGKKKGKTSV
-524 NGATTTLEEIAFSKI
+524 ATTTLEEIAYSKI
-539 RAQEAPKGIVSRAFS
+539 RSQNKISKGWIVRIFS
-554 AVFEFLKFVFGV
+554 PILGFLGR
-566 LGKILTPIEKGL
+566 LETGL
-578 DGVLSGFNIF
+578 DSILSIFNVF
-588 QTWLENIYASV
+588 QSWLEDRYASV
-599 LKFTLKRP
+599 LRFTLKRP
-607 VFILSSAV
+607 ILILSGAV
-615 LIFVASLMLTKYI
+615 LIFIVSLGLTKFI

-635 QDQGKF
+635 QDEGKF
-641 QVTLDM
+641 SVTLDM
-647 PPGTSVQKMADIAQD
+647 PPGTSVAKMALVAQEVD
-662 AYKQIAAHKEIKL
+662 QKIRSYKEIKL
-675 VAMFNTNRT
+675 VAMFNTNRNT
-684 TTMFV
+684 NMFV
-689 EMIPAKERN
+689 EMVPSKKRK
-698 MNTSQFKD
+698 MNTTQFKEF
-706 LMRKELENFSY
+706 LRKELSIFAY

-731 QRPFTLV
+731 QRPFTLI
-738 VSGQNGKVVEEYS
+738 VSGQKGEVVEDYAK
-751 RKLFERL
+751 KLFARL
-758 RESKAL
+758 QKSPAL

-777 FRVVPDRQREVL
+777 FRVIPNRQMEVL
-789 LGIPGTVIGTELRTL
+789 LGVPGTVIGTELRTL

-838 NSFVPN
+838 SSFVPN
-844 FNNMMIPIQNVA
+844 FNNRLIPIQNVA

-862 GLATINRMNRNQSVE
+862 GLATINRLNRNKSVE
-877 IYADVNPDG
+877 IYADVNPQG
-886 PGMGGAMEEVAKLTQ
+886 PGMGGAMEEVAKITQ
-901 TELPLPP
+901 TELPLPA
-908 GVRIGYTGQAENFK
+908 GVKIGYTGQAESFK
-922 EMGTSLGIA
+922 EMGTSMAIA

-1007 IQRGV
+1007 LQKGMD
-1012 EMKEAIIEAGRERLR
+1012 MKEAIVEAGRERLR
-1027 PILMTSFALIA
+1027 PILMTSFALVA
-1038 GMAPIAIGLNEAS
+1038 GMLPIAIGLNEAS
-1051 KQRTSMGVA
+1051 RQRTSMGVA

-1067 STVLTLVVVP
+1067 STILTLVVVP

-1084 KLNNLVRRNSPD
+1084 KLNQFVRRNSPN
-1096 PDAR
+1096 PDV

>member
-1 MNFAEL
+1 MNLASL

-20 IILVSG
+20 LILVAG

-50 PYPGAAPNEIETLIA
+50 PYPGAAPNEIETLVA

-80 IRSTCSEGSGT
+80 IKSICNEGVGT
-91 IILEFTLETDVKYA
+91 VVVEFTLETDVKYA
-105 EQQVRDKVSAVKPKL
+105 EQQVRDKVSSVKPKL
-120 PNDIKE
+120 PDDAKE
-126 PIIRRIDPADQPI
+126 PVIRRIDPADQPI
-139 IILAL
+139 LIIAL
-144 NANLSEAQ
+144 RADLPEAEL
-152 IYDIANEEIKQ
+152 YDIANEEIKQ
-163 NLLTAKDVGNI
+163 VLLTTKDVGNVN
-174 TIYGGRKREIHV
+174 IYGGRKREIHV
-186 ALDRQKLKQHMIP
+186 ELDRHKLKEHMIP
-199 ASVVSNRL
+199 AFVVSNRL
-207 ASGGTNIPAGKV
+207 ASGGMNIPAGKV
-219 SKADSELVY
+219 SKTDKELVY

-233 FKSPQEIRDTPI
+233 FQSPQEIRDTPV

-258 LGEVVDTLE
+258 LGEVKDTVE
-267 DESTRA
+267 DETSRA
-273 YFNGNKAVFLLV
+273 YFNGKKAVFLLV
-285 FKQSG
+285 YKQSG
-290 SNTVAVAQEVKK
+290 SNTVAVAQAVKK
-302 RIEDL
+302 KVAEINQDL
-307 NKELARREGG
+307 SKRKGSPELTA
-317 AVLSIANDNS
+317 ANDSS
-327 IQIDDNIYDVKET
+327 ITIDNNIYDVKET
-340 IIIGIALTIV
+340 IIIGIILTII

-359 RSTIITGLALP
+359 RSTLITGLALP

-378 LMAVA
+378 LMAIA

-426 STEGTKEVTLA
+426 SIEGTKEVTLA

-448 FLPIAF
+448 FMPIAF
-454 VSGVV
+454 ISGVV

-493 GKISGAHA
+493 GKIGNHGNKS
-501 HAGHGNSSQ
+501 GHGHDAIP
-510 EFLSVPTDGKKKKK
+510 EITTPAPKGKGK
-524 NGATTTLEEIAFSKI
+524 NKAAETTALEEIAYSKI
-539 RAQEAPKGIVSRAFS
+539 RSQNNVSKGILSRIFS
-554 AVFEFLKFVFGV
+554 PVLAV
-566 LGKILTPIEKGL
+566 LGKLETGL
-578 DGVLSGFNIF
+578 DSVLRIFNVF
-588 QTWLENIYASV
+588 QSWLEEKYASI

-607 VFILSSAV
+607 LFILSSAV
-615 LIFVASLMLTKYI
+615 LIFVVSLVLTKFI

-635 QDQGKF
+635 QDEGKF
-641 QVTLDM
+641 SVTLDM
-647 PPGTSVQKMADIAQD
+647 PPGTSVEKMAQVAQEVD
-662 AYKQIAAHKEIKL
+662 QKIRSYKEIKL
-675 VAMFNTNRT
+675 VAMFNTNRNT
-684 TTMFV
+684 NMFV
-689 EMIPAKERN
+689 EMVPSKDRT
-698 MNTSQFKD
+698 MNTTQFKAF
-706 LMRKELENFSY
+706 LRKELAGFAY

-731 QRPFTLV
+731 QRPFTLT
-738 VSGQNGKVVEEYS
+738 VSGQKGEVVEDYAK
-751 RKLFERL
+751 KLFKRL
-758 RESKAL
+758 QKSPAL

-769 SYRAGAPE
+769 SYRTGAPE
-777 FRVVPDRQREVL
+777 FRVVPDRDREVL
-789 LGIPGTVIGTELRTL
+789 LGVPGTVIGTELRTL

-826 KEGQRDLKDNFY
+826 KESQRDLKENFY
-838 NSFVPN
+838 SSFVPN
-844 FNNMMIPIQNVA
+844 FNNRLIPIQNVA

-862 GLATINRMNRNQSVE
+862 GLATINRLNRNKAVE
-877 IYADVNPDG
+877 IYADVNPKG
-886 PGMGGAMEEVAKLTQ
+886 PGMGGAMEEVAKISQ

-908 GVRIGYTGQAENFK
+908 GVRIGYSGQAESFK
-922 EMGTSLGIA
+922 EMGTSMAIA

-1007 IQRGV
+1007 LDQGR

-1038 GMAPIAIGLNEAS
+1038 GMLPIAIGLNEAS
-1051 KQRTSMGVA
+1051 RQRTSMGVA

-1067 STVLTLVVVP
+1067 STILTLVVVP

-1084 KLNNLVRRNSPD
+1084 KLNQFVRRNSPD
-1096 PDAR
+1096 PDAK

>member
-91 IILEFTLETDVKYA
+91 VVLEFTLETDVKYA

-126 PIIRRIDPADQPI
+126 PVIRRIDPADQPI

-144 NANLSEAQ
+144 NADLNEAQ

-250 EVPVKIGQ
+250 EVPVRIGQ

-273 YFNGNKAVFLLV
+273 YFNGKKAVFLLV

-493 GKISGAHA
+493 GKISGSHA
-501 HAGHGNSSQ
+501 AKTSHGSASA
-510 EFLSVPTDGKKKKK
+510 EFTSLPESGKKRKKTE
-524 NGATTTLEEIAFSKI
+524 TTPLEEIAFSKI
-539 RAQEAPKGIVSRAFS
+539 RAQEAPKGIVARAFG
-554 AVFEFLKFVFGV
+554 ALIELLKLVLRV
-566 LGKILTPIEKGL
+566 LGAVLSPVEKGL
-578 DGVLSGFNIF
+578 DSVLSWFNVF
-588 QTWLENIYASV
+588 QTWLENIYAGV

-607 VFILSSAV
+607 VFILSGAV

-647 PPGTSVQKMADIAQD
+647 PPGTSVQRMADIAQE

-689 EMIPAKERN
+689 EMVPAKQRN

-751 RKLFERL
+751 RKLFNKL
-758 RESKAL
+758 KESKAL

-826 KEGQRDLKDNFY
+826 KEGQRDLKENFY
-838 NSFVPN
+838 SSFVPN

-968 IALFLTQKSLDIF
+968 IALFMTQKSLDIF

-1007 IQRGV
+1007 IQKGV

-1084 KLNNLVRRNSPD
+1084 KLNQMVRRNSPN
-1096 PDAR
+1096 PDA